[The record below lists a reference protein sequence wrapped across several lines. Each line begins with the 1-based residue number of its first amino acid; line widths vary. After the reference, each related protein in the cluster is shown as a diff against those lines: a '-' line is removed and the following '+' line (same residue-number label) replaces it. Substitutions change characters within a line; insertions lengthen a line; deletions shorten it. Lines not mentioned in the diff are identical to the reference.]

1 MQLATIHI
9 LRKHVL
15 GDFLTHPPSP
25 VLKYVIFEWSL
36 TNLPLS
42 FQISYLL
49 VPKIVICVGIHLDKI
64 FQKRS

>member
-1 MQLATIHI
+1 MD
-9 LRKHVL
+9 VL

-25 VLKYVIFEWSL
+25 VLTNVIFEWSL

-49 VPKIVICVGIHLDKI
+49 VPKIVICVGIYLDKI